1 MLPNALQS
9 ISIIILLLLL
19 YKQTLS
25 INSFQFSFFF
35 KNKLYLITF
44 FLLLLSF
51 VNSESHREYF
61 QRITILLPLI
71 FGIPL
76 ILNLKIKISKIIFC
90 LMILFF
96 LVSLIIYLFLYINY
110 NIDGYL
116 LYGEHEHWVA
126 GQEFMKLNKIQQ
138 VLEFVRDRNKLWC
151 ADKAQS
157 IYKHTEFFNHSTY
170 LRLIYSLG
178 AFIIIS
184 FMKYTNKIIFKFIYY
199 VLILFFCLFIL
210 FLPGDSSF
218 IFLFSIFLFWGLN
231 FFNLNLKRNLILYSL
246 IIAIITAFYFYNSK
260 INFELFD
267 VNNIKTENTVY
278 LIDNQRYVI
287 YNAIYENI
295 SVQTFFIGEGL
306 GDVQIYLSEIVPHT
320 VWDLDY
326 YEKHSHLNS
335 HNQVIDFILAF
346 GIIGLAYFIFLV
358 IRFILIS
365 FRINGRI
372 SLFYLLIVFFSL
384 FENILNRSMVIYLI
398 MLTSIIV
405 WNFSQY
411 MQKTNAD

>member
-1 MLPNALQS
+1 
-9 ISIIILLLLL
+9 
-19 YKQTLS
+19 
-25 INSFQFSFFF
+25 
-35 KNKLYLITF
+35 
-44 FLLLLSF
+44 
-51 VNSESHREYF
+51 
-61 QRITILLPLI
+61 
-71 FGIPL
+71 
-76 ILNLKIKISKIIFC
+76 
-90 LMILFF
+90 
-96 LVSLIIYLFLYINY
+96 
-110 NIDGYL
+110 
-116 LYGEHEHWVA
+116 
-126 GQEFMKLNKIQQ
+126 
-138 VLEFVRDRNKLWC
+138 
-151 ADKAQS
+151 
-157 IYKHTEFFNHSTY
+157 
-170 LRLIYSLG
+170 
-178 AFIIIS
+178 
-184 FMKYTNKIIFKFIYY
+184 MKYINKIILKFIYF
-199 VLILFFCLFIL
+199 VLILFFCIFIF
-210 FLPGDSSF
+210 FLPGDSSY
-218 IFLFSIFLFWGLN
+218 IFLFSIFLFWGLD
-231 FFNLNLKRNLILYSL
+231 FFNLNLKRNLLLYSL
-246 IIAIITAFYFYNSK
+246 IIAIFIAFYFLNSK
-260 INFELFD
+260 INFQLFD

-346 GIIGLAYFIFLV
+346 GIIGLGYFIFLV

-384 FENILNRSMVIYLI
+384 FENILNRSMGIYLI

-411 MQKTNAD
+411 MQKTNTD